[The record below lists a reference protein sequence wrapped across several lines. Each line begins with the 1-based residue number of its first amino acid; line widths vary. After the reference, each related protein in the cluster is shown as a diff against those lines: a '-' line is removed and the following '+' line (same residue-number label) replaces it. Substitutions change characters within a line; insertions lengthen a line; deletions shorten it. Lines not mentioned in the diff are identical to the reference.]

1 MTPADAAAIVAGVV
15 NVVNVDAIELCARCL
30 ADAAAHDGS
39 DDGLTLAATALA
51 ADLISSYRDA
61 AGAVLEAAS
70 REAAG
75 HLDASELD
83 RRAFA
88 VALVRLACL
97 RLRVAQQLSRA
108 SQTALLAGNGTPS

>member
-1 MTPADAAAIVAGVV
+1 M
-15 NVVNVDAIELCARCL
+15 
-30 ADAAAHDGS
+30 
-39 DDGLTLAATALA
+39 
-51 ADLISSYRDA
+51 
-61 AGAVLEAAS
+61 LEAAS

-97 RLRVAQQLSRA
+97 RLRVAQQLSHA